1 MPFILALL
9 MSACA
14 AVSAYGGDF
23 NELDALLRE
32 DARLKMELAEERA
45 KFADEERMLDAEISA
60 SEALVSELKKKTD
73 SLQKRLESATKNDA
87 AVAEKISRDEAA
99 FGAIS
104 KMLDTLYSKLSEK
117 LFSLNSKISPLA
129 KREFE
134 SKTVNEK
141 FREFASLYARSRTAD
156 RELSLKDGLVRTGLF
171 VKASGKSDK
180 SGIAEIKIEKPA
192 EAKK

>member
-9 MSACA
+9 MSAAA

-23 NELDALLRE
+23 NELDALFRE
-32 DARLKMELAEERA
+32 DARLKMELAGEKA
-45 KFADEERMLDAEISA
+45 NFADEERMLDAEISA
-60 SEALVSELKKKTD
+60 SEALVSELKKKID

-87 AVAEKISRDEAA
+87 AVAKKIARDESA

-104 KMLDTLYSKLSEK
+104 KILDTLYFKLSEK
-117 LFSLNSKISPLA
+117 LSALNSKILPLS

-141 FREFASLYARSRTAD
+141 FREFASLYARSRAAD
-156 RELSLKDGLVRTGLF
+156 RELTLKDGFVCTGLF

-180 SGIAEIKIEKPA
+180 SGVAEIKVETPEEDRK
-192 EAKK
+192 

>member
-1 MPFILALL
+1 
-9 MSACA
+9 
-14 AVSAYGGDF
+14 
-23 NELDALLRE
+23 
-32 DARLKMELAEERA
+32 
-45 KFADEERMLDAEISA
+45 MLDAEISA

-87 AVAEKISRDEAA
+87 AAAEKISRDEAA

-104 KMLDTLYSKLSEK
+104 KMLDALYSKLSEK

-129 KREFE
+129 KRDFE

>member
-9 MSACA
+9 MSAAA

-32 DARLKMELAEERA
+32 DARLKMELAGEKA
-45 KFADEERMLDAEISA
+45 NFADEERMLDAEISA
-60 SEALVSELKKKTD
+60 SEALVLELKKKID

-87 AVAEKISRDEAA
+87 AAAKKIARDESA

-104 KMLDTLYSKLSEK
+104 KILDTLYFKLSEK
-117 LFSLNSKISPLA
+117 LSALNSKILPLS

-141 FREFASLYARSRTAD
+141 FREFASLYARSRAAD
-156 RELSLKDGLVRTGLF
+156 RELSLNGGFVCTGLF

-180 SGIAEIKIEKPA
+180 SGVAEIKVETPEEDRK
-192 EAKK
+192 

>member
-9 MSACA
+9 MSAAA

-32 DARLKMELAEERA
+32 DARLKMELAGEKA
-45 KFADEERMLDAEISA
+45 NFADEERMLDAEISA
-60 SEALVSELKKKTD
+60 SEALVSELKKKID

-87 AVAEKISRDEAA
+87 AAAKKIARDESA

-104 KMLDTLYSKLSEK
+104 KILDTLY
-117 LFSLNSKISPLA
+117 LNSKILPLS

-141 FREFASLYARSRTAD
+141 FREFASLYARSRAAD
-156 RELSLKDGLVRTGLF
+156 RELSLNGGFVCTGLF

-180 SGIAEIKIEKPA
+180 SGVAEIKVETPEEDRK
-192 EAKK
+192 